1 MLTDARQALSALDF
15 TFRTL
20 KLQSLPTSMHTFIT
34 MDDTDID
41 PEIAEAMGFTSF
53 GGTKRRKFNHDAVV
67 DTKPHPSGA
76 NTAPLGSR
84 SNPVNGNSQQLPVG
98 QPSYAGYQN
107 SQHPKGPYAG
117 GPSQTYQHGFDLPKR
132 PPKWPETQMQMQAP
146 EKSVESQ
153 IAEISSPTTAFPTG
167 VPKGFFDKLTWKE
180 LEAFRKGVKDE
191 NGDVAFFLPSFIEDP
206 WAKLEREAEGSG
218 I

>member
-1 MLTDARQALSALDF
+1 MLTDAPSAERIAEFLN
-15 TFRTL
+15 L
-20 KLQSLPTSMHTFIT
+20 KPCHINPHIIT
-34 MDDTDID
+34 IMDDTDID

-53 GGTKRRKFNHDAVV
+53 GGTKRRKFNHNVVV
-67 DTKPHPSGA
+67 DTKPQPSGA

-84 SNPVNGNSQQLPVG
+84 SNPVNGHLQPIPVG
-98 QPSYAGYQN
+98 TPSSAGYQS
-107 SQHPKGPYAG
+107 SQNLKEPYVG

-132 PPKWPETQMQMQAP
+132 PPKWPETQIQMQTSENLA
-146 EKSVESQ
+146 ESHNT
-153 IAEISSPTTAFPTG
+153 EISSPTTAFPTG

-206 WAKLEREAEGSG
+206 WAKLERKADVSG
-218 I
+218 T